1 MAPTPRRS
9 CAGWSSQERV
19 WRGLSWRAL
28 PFTRFSSTSW
38 VRRRRR
44 QPPFRPR
51 QRQELAPVHKV
62 WAVIRR
68 EFVERVR
75 TRWFWIS
82 AILGPVL
89 FGGVIVY
96 QIMQSVGGGV
106 RDIAVVDSTTS
117 AFGRRVTEALAASPN
132 FRVTRVPAGP
142 RVNDSLTS
150 LVEAKQLNGFLI
162 ISNDLTETGK
172 AEYLSSNL
180 SLQTVE
186 GLERA
191 LNKVAVKV
199 RLETRGVNPAV
210 VDWAQGIRITLDQ
223 TKIARGKTTKE
234 SAGESFILAY
244 VMAVLLFMAV
254 LLYRV
259 NGMGSGFGG
268 ENPPGF

>member
-117 AFGRRVTEALAASPN
+117 AFGQRVTDRKS
-132 FRVTRVPAGP
+132 TR
-142 RVNDSLTS
+142 
-150 LVEAKQLNGFLI
+150 LNSSHSQ
-162 ISNDLTETGK
+162 ISYAVFCLKKKIMTE
-172 AEYLSSNL
+172 S
-180 SLQTVE
+180 
-186 GLERA
+186 
-191 LNKVAVKV
+191 
-199 RLETRGVNPAV
+199 
-210 VDWAQGIRITLDQ
+210 I
-223 TKIARGKTTKE
+223 
-234 SAGESFILAY
+234 
-244 VMAVLLFMAV
+244 
-254 LLYRV
+254 
-259 NGMGSGFGG
+259 
-268 ENPPGF
+268 

>member
-1 MAPTPRRS
+1 M
-9 CAGWSSQERV
+9 
-19 WRGLSWRAL
+19 
-28 PFTRFSSTSW
+28 
-38 VRRRRR
+38 
-44 QPPFRPR
+44 
-51 QRQELAPVHKV
+51 HKV

-117 AFGRRVTEALAASPN
+117 AFGQRVTEALAASPN

-142 RVNDSLTS
+142 RVIDSLTS

-172 AEYLSSNL
+172 AEY
-180 SLQTVE
+180 
-186 GLERA
+186 RA
-191 LNKVAVKV
+191 CRPTYGA
-199 RLETRGVNPAV
+199 P
-210 VDWAQGIRITLDQ
+210 
-223 TKIARGKTTKE
+223 
-234 SAGESFILAY
+234 
-244 VMAVLLFMAV
+244 
-254 LLYRV
+254 
-259 NGMGSGFGG
+259 
-268 ENPPGF
+268 